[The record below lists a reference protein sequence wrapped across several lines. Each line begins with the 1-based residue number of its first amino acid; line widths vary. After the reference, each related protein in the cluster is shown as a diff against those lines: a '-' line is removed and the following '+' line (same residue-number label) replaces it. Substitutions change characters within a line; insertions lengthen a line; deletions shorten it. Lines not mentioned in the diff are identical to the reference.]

1 METVT
6 FVALPAA
13 SRSWTSIFFMAE
25 DQLGYC
31 SRSVRTALTSAAAAS
46 IVIECEDW
54 SLMGRGYLFRLP
66 DSNRYFS
73 AMNEIFQPAL
83 EPAATA
89 GNLTNLV
96 AERAWFEPERIMVS
110 RPLGDG
116 WQPVSARELEAEIR
130 ATAKGLIAAGVNI
143 GDRVAIMAR
152 TRYEWT
158 ILDFAIWFAGGVTVP
173 IYETSSAEQV
183 DWIMTDSHSV
193 AIIVETPQLR
203 DLVKP
208 VLPSF
213 TANIW
218 TMTENVLA
226 QLAYLGRDVSDAE
239 IDRRRGA
246 LNPDSLATLIYT
258 SGTTGKPKG
267 VQLTHGNFLAECGNV
282 VQGAA
287 DLFMKP
293 GGSTLLFLPVAH
305 VFGRMVQIGSIRA
318 GLHLAHCGD
327 VLGRLTTDLASFKPT
342 FVLAVP
348 RIFEKV
354 YNGAEAKADAAG
366 KGAIFRK
373 AAAVAIEYSQALDS
387 GKISPTLRI
396 KHALFDKLVYSK
408 IRHGLGGR
416 VEAAISGGA
425 PLGERLGHFYRG
437 AGIRVL
443 EGYGLTETTAGAT
456 LNLTT
461 AHRVGS
467 VGKPIPGTTIKIAD
481 DGEVLIKGPIV
492 MRGYWQN
499 DAANKEVF
507 TDDGYF
513 RSGDLGKL
521 DEEGFLYIVGRKKEL
536 IVTSGGK
543 NVAPAVL
550 EDRLRAHPL
559 VSQCIVVGDNQP
571 YIAALVTIDPEAI
584 KSWIAANKKDGAT
597 VADLTKD
604 PDLIAVIQTAV
615 DEANKAVSR
624 AESIRKFTILPVDFT
639 IAGGHLTAK
648 LSVKRHV
655 VQKEFAK
662 EIADL
667 FA

>member
-1 METVT
+1 MTE
-6 FVALPAA
+6 
-13 SRSWTSIFFMAE
+13 FFA
-25 DQLGYC
+25 
-31 SRSVRTALTSAAAAS
+31 
-46 IVIECEDW
+46 
-54 SLMGRGYLFRLP
+54 
-66 DSNRYFS
+66 
-73 AMNEIFQPAL
+73 PAL

-89 GNLTNLV
+89 GNLTNLI

-116 WQPVSARELEAEIR
+116 WQAVNARELEAEVR
-130 ATAKGLIAAGVNI
+130 ATAKGLIASGVEI

-158 ILDFAIWFAGGVTVP
+158 ILDFAIWFAGGVPVP

-183 DWIMTDSHSV
+183 DWILSDSHSV
-193 AIIVETPQLR
+193 GIIVETPQLK
-203 DLVKP
+203 DLVTP
-208 VLPSF
+208 VLPSY
-213 TANIW
+213 TKNCW
-218 TMTENVLA
+218 VMTENVLS
-226 QLAYLGRDVSDAE
+226 QLAYLGRDISDSE
-239 IDRRRGA
+239 IDRRRNA
-246 LNPDSLATLIYT
+246 LTPDTLATLIYT

-267 VQLTHGNFLAECGNV
+267 VQLTHGNFLSEVGNV
-282 VQGAA
+282 VMGAS
-287 DLFMKP
+287 DLFLKP

-305 VFGRMVQIGSIRA
+305 VFGRMVQIGALRA

-354 YNGAEAKADAAG
+354 YNSAESKADAAG
-366 KGAIFRK
+366 KGSIFRK
-373 AAAVAIEYSQALDS
+373 AAEIAIEYSRSIDD
-387 GKISPTLRI
+387 GKIPFGLKL
-396 KHALFDKLVYSK
+396 KHGLFDRLVYSK
-408 IRHGLGGR
+408 IRNGLGGR

-425 PLGERLGHFYRG
+425 PLGERLGHFFRG
-437 AGIRVL
+437 AGVRVL

-461 AHRVGS
+461 AHKVGS
-467 VGKPIPGTTIKIAD
+467 VGRPIPGTTIKIAD

-499 DAANKEVF
+499 DGANAEVF
-507 TDDGYF
+507 TQDGYF
-513 RSGDLGKL
+513 KSGDLGKL
-521 DEEGFLYIVGRKKEL
+521 DEQGYLYIVGRKKEL

-550 EDRLRAHPL
+550 EDRLRANPL
-559 VSQCIVVGDNQP
+559 ISQCIVVGDNQP
-571 YIAALVTIDPEAI
+571 YIAALITIDPEAI
-584 KSWIAANKKDGAT
+584 KGWISANKKDGAT
-597 VADLTKD
+597 IPDLIND
-604 PDLIAVIQTAV
+604 PDLISVVQTAV

-624 AESIRKFTILPVDFT
+624 AESIRKFKILPVDFT

-655 VQKEFAK
+655 VQKEFAS
-662 EIADL
+662 EIAEL